1 MEHKTNKNTNNDIN
15 VEIDKNTDRK
25 TNIDK
30 KVILLYKVRVIVIT
44 ILNVLVFYNLMLET
58 EQ

>member
-15 VEIDKNTDRK
+15 VEIDENSDRK

>member
-15 VEIDKNTDRK
+15 VEIDENSDRK

-58 EQ
+58 ER

>member
-30 KVILLYKVRVIVIT
+30 KVILLYKVHVIVIT

-58 EQ
+58 ER

>member
-1 MEHKTNKNTNNDIN
+1 MKHKTNKNTNNNIN
-15 VEIDKNTDRK
+15 IEIDKNTDRK

-58 EQ
+58 ER

>member
-58 EQ
+58 ER